1 MRTSSVI
8 PDVIKHK
15 EHASITELCRQS
27 PLLLINTPCGVGRY
41 RFDMLTYDNKSRL
54 ILKYRLI
61 KDKKF
66 KDSSR
71 IKYILGK
78 FYYLSAKQFLYAF
91 KHYANS

>member
-8 PDVIKHK
+8 SDVVKHK
-15 EHASITELCRQS
+15 EHASIKELCRQS

-41 RFDMLTYDNKSRL
+41 RLDMLTYDNKSRL

-66 KDSSR
+66 HLLQTMVVLVK
-71 IKYILGK
+71 
-78 FYYLSAKQFLYAF
+78 LYSIQQW
-91 KHYANS
+91 KVENQTHMPKEI